1 MERIP
6 PSEKTKTALRTLLAE
21 GTHGDLKSELVRL
34 SVRRVVEEALES
46 VTREL
51 LERDYYER
59 REDGAKGYRNGYR
72 EGKLKTSEGEVPY
85 AVPQVRDASADPIT
99 ELRSALSGK
108 TEELERLALE
118 MFARGCSY
126 RDIEDT
132 FRGADGRSLLSR
144 TALTQVTEALWR
156 EYEEFATRDLSEVRP
171 LYLFF
176 DGIAERLRVGA
187 PREAILVAWA
197 ITWEGAKVLLHV
209 APGTK
214 ESTECCREFLQ
225 DMKRR
230 GLSDPLY
237 AATDGAPGLIRSVEE
252 CFPTAL
258 RQRCLAHRM
267 RNILAKLPEEA
278 IDEFRQA
285 AKAAYEAPS
294 PAMARALRT
303 DLVDR
308 FAREFPSAVA
318 CFEEDFEACIAQLHC
333 PPGHR
338 RVIRT
343 TNLLERLFREE
354 RRRMNAAG
362 TLFGERAVLKLMFA
376 ALVRAS
382 DRWRGIHIT
391 EFERRQLEKLR
402 DQLVS
407 DHRQRQAPAATTTKT
422 PSHISSKPR
431 T

>member
-6 PSEKTKTALRTLLAE
+6 PSEKTKAALRTLLTE
-21 GTHGDLKSELVRL
+21 GTRGDLKSELVRL
-34 SVRRVVEEALES
+34 SVRRVVEEALEA
-46 VTREL
+46 TTKDL

-59 REDGAKGYRNGYR
+59 RQEDTKGYRNGYR
-72 EGKLKTSEGEVPY
+72 ESRLKTSEGEVEY
-85 AVPQVRDASADPIT
+85 AVPQVRDTSSEPIS

-126 RDIEDT
+126 RDIEAT
-132 FRGADGRSLLSR
+132 FRGEDGRSLLSR
-144 TALTQVTEALWR
+144 TALTQVTEALWK
-156 EYEEFATRDLSEVRP
+156 EYEEFVTRDLSEVRP

-176 DGIAERLRVGA
+176 DGIAEKLRVGA
-187 PREAILVAWA
+187 PREAVLVAWA

-214 ESTECCREFLQ
+214 ESTDCCREFLQ

-230 GLSDPLY
+230 GLADPLFT
-237 AATDGAPGLIRSVEE
+237 ATDGAAGLIRAVEE
-252 CFPTAL
+252 CFPTSM

-267 RNILAKLPEEA
+267 RNIVAKLPEDA

-308 FAREFPSAVA
+308 FKQEYPSAVA
-318 CFEEDFEACIAQLHC
+318 CFEEDFEACIAQLHF

-354 RRRMNAAG
+354 RRRVNAAG
-362 TLFGERAVLKLMFA
+362 TLFGERAVLKLMYA

-382 DRWRGIHIT
+382 DRWRGIRIS
-391 EFERRQLEKLR
+391 EFERRQLERLR
-402 DQLVS
+402 EQLVD
-407 DHRQRQAPAATTTKT
+407 DHRQRHAPAVTNEST
-422 PSHISSKPR
+422 PSHVSSKNR

>member
-1 MERIP
+1 MERVP
-6 PSEKTKTALRTLLAE
+6 PSEKTKAALRALLSE
-21 GTHGDLKSELVRL
+21 GTRGDLKSELVRL
-34 SVRRVVEEALES
+34 SVRRVVEEALEAA
-46 VTREL
+46 TKDL

-59 REDGAKGYRNGYR
+59 REEGAQGYRNGYR
-72 EGKLKTSEGEVPY
+72 ESRLRTSEGEVAY
-85 AVPQVRDASADPIT
+85 AVPQVRDTSSEPLS

-108 TEELERLALE
+108 TEELERLAIE

-126 RDIEDT
+126 RDIEST
-132 FRGADGRSLLSR
+132 FRGEDGRSLLSR
-144 TALTQVTEALWR
+144 SALTQVTEALWK

-176 DGIAERLRVGA
+176 DGIAEKLRVGA
-187 PREAILVAWA
+187 PREAVLVAWA
-197 ITWEGAKVLLHV
+197 ITWDGAKVLLHV
-209 APGTK
+209 APGSK
-214 ESTECCREFLQ
+214 ESTDCCREFLQ

-230 GLSDPLY
+230 GLADPLF
-237 AATDGAPGLIRSVEE
+237 AATDGAAGLIRAVEE

-267 RNILAKLPEEA
+267 RNILAKLPEDA

-294 PAMARALRT
+294 PAMARALRD
-303 DLVDR
+303 DLVVR
-308 FAREFPSAVA
+308 FKQEYPSAVA

-354 RRRMNAAG
+354 RRRVNAAG
-362 TLFGERAVLKLMFA
+362 TLFGERAVLKLMYA

-382 DRWRGIHIT
+382 DRWRGIHVS
-391 EFERRQLEKLR
+391 EFERRQLERLR

-407 DHRQRQAPAATTTKT
+407 DHRARHAPAVTIEST
-422 PSHISSKPR
+422 PSHVSSKKR

>member
-1 MERIP
+1 MQRVP
-6 PSEKTKTALRTLLAE
+6 PSEKTKTALRSLLAA

-59 REDGAKGYRNGYR
+59 REEGATGYRNGYR

-85 AVPQVRDASADPIT
+85 AVPQVRDASTEPIT

-230 GLSDPLY
+230 GLADPLY

-267 RNILAKLPEEA
+267 RNILAKLPEDA
-278 IDEFRQA
+278 VDEFRQA

-303 DLVDR
+303 DLVER
-308 FAREFPSAVA
+308 FGREFPSAVA

-382 DRWRGIHIT
+382 DRWRGIRIT

-402 DQLVS
+402 EQLVS
-407 DHRQRQAPAATTTKT
+407 DHRQRQAPAATTKT